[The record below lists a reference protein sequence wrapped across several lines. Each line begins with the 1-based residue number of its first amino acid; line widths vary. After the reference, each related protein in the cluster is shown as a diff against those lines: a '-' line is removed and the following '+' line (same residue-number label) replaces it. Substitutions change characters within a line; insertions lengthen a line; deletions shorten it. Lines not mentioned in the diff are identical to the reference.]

1 MLRRLASNLFG
12 AWFQLPRWFG
22 MPTMQAIRDAIAEGE
37 RAHAGELCLAIE
49 ARYSP
54 WTVLSGLQARDRAR
68 QVFSLLRVWDTQ
80 DNSGVLMY
88 LQLAER
94 RVELVADR
102 GIAARVDPALWQS
115 LCKDFA
121 DDMRDGPPDQAVL
134 RCLARINAL
143 LVEHFPAAADNAR
156 ELPDDPVVL

>member
-37 RAHAGELCLAIE
+37 RSHAGELCLAIE

-54 WTVLSGLQARDRAR
+54 WAVLSGLQARDRAR

-134 RCLARINAL
+134 RCLAHINAL

>member
-12 AWFQLPRWFG
+12 AWFQLPRWFP
-22 MPTMQAIRDAIAEGE
+22 MPTMHAIRDVIAEGE
-37 RAHAGELCLAIE
+37 RSHAGELCLAIE

-54 WTVLSGLQARDRAR
+54 WAVLSGLKARDRAR

-94 RVELVADR
+94 RVELVGDR

-121 DDMRDGPPDQAVL
+121 DDMHAGPPDQAVL
-134 RCLARINAL
+134 SCLTRINAL
-143 LVEHFPAAADNAR
+143 LAEHFPAASDNAR
-156 ELPDDPVVL
+156 ELPDEPVVL